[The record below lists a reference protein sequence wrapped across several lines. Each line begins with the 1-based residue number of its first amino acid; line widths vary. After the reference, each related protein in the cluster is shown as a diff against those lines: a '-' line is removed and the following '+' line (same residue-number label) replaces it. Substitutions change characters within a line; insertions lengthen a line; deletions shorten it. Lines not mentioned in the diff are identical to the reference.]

1 MATLH
6 DITAVSF
13 EDGRMRLEVDG
24 TEYTFDLKDVSDRL
38 LEASPEQ
45 RANYEISPSGY
56 GIHWPA
62 LDEDLSIDALLGITH
77 HRPQTVPSSAD
88 PAS

>member
-38 LEASPEQ
+38 L
-45 RANYEISPSGY
+45 
-56 GIHWPA
+56 
-62 LDEDLSIDALLGITH
+62 
-77 HRPQTVPSSAD
+77 
-88 PAS
+88 